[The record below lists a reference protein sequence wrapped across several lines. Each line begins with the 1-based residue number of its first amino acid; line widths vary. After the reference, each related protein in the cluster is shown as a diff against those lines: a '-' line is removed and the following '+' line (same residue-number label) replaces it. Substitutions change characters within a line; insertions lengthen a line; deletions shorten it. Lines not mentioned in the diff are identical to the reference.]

1 MTPIL
6 HALAEWDGWALQES
20 HALRW
25 EPLTALFVVA
35 SAWWVKWPLFVAVG
49 AWTDAH
55 GRRRIPDAAVCAAM
69 SAAGAAAVVGV
80 LKDAFDRL
88 RPALADPAV
97 TALVA
102 TPDSPSFP
110 SGHSATAFAAATAV
124 GAFAPRLRLPLLA
137 LAALVA
143 LSRVYLGV
151 HYWLDVLVGATLGV
165 AVGLAAAALVR
176 RARAARRAP

>member
-1 MTPIL
+1 MSSLVHT
-6 HALAEWDGWALQES
+6 LAQWDGWALQES

-25 EPLTALFVVA
+25 QPLTALFVVA
-35 SAWWVKWPLFVAVG
+35 SAWWVKWPLFIAVG
-49 AWTDAH
+49 ACTDAH
-55 GRRRIPDAAVCAAM
+55 CRRRIPDAAVSAAM
-69 SAAGAAAVVGV
+69 SAAAAAAVVGI

-88 RPALADPAV
+88 RPALADPAI

-110 SGHSATAFAAATAV
+110 SVHSATAFAAATAV
-124 GAFAPRLRLPLLA
+124 GPFAPRLRWPLLA
-137 LAALVA
+137 LAAIVA

-165 AVGLAAAALVR
+165 VVGLAAAALVR